1 MNIIFEV
8 NGGIGK
14 NIMATAVCK
23 AIKTQ
28 YPNDKLI
35 VVTAYNDVFINN
47 PNVDRCFNFAN
58 LSYFHE
64 EYIDGKEVK
73 LCLQDPYRQT
83 DFLKREKSL
92 MQIWCEM
99 FSIKY
104 NGEMPEVFLTER
116 EKNFYSKQFQTDK
129 PLFVMQTNGGAENQ
143 TQKYSWARDI
153 PSKNVGEVIE
163 HFKNDFAIAHIRRE
177 DQIGYEFTTPIQG
190 NYRSMVVLIAMSKM
204 RLFIDS
210 FAQHT
215 AMALNLPSVVCWI
228 VNSPRVF
235 GYFTHKN
242 IEANEFTNKPELVGS
257 YIDKFDISGNLL
269 QFPYNSEDEI
279 FDTQKIID
287 AIESLK
293 K

>member
-1 MNIIFEV
+1 MNIIFQID
-8 NGGIGK
+8 GGIGK

-23 AIKTQ
+23 AIKNQ

-47 PNVDRCFNFAN
+47 PNVDRCFNFGN

-92 MQIWCEM
+92 IQIWCEM
-99 FSIKY
+99 NLIKY
-104 NGEMPEVFLTER
+104 NGETPEIFLTER
-116 EKNFYSKQFQTDK
+116 EKSFYSKQFVTEK

-143 TQKYSWARDI
+143 GHKYSWARDI
-153 PSKNVGEVIE
+153 PSKNVQEIIE
-163 HFKNDFAIAHIRRE
+163 NYKNDFTIAHIRRE
-177 DQIGYEFTTPIQG
+177 DQLGYEFTTPIQG
-190 NYRSMVVLIAMSKM
+190 NYRSMVVLIALSSL
-204 RLFIDS
+204 RLFMDS

-215 AMALNLPSVVCWI
+215 AMALNLPSVVLWI
-228 VNSPRVF
+228 ANSPKVF
-235 GYFTHKN
+235 GYFQHKN
-242 IEANEFTNKPELVGS
+242 IVANEFTTKPELVGS

-287 AIESLK
+287 SLESLK

>member
-1 MNIIFEV
+1 MNIIFQID
-8 NGGIGK
+8 GGIGK

-58 LSYFHE
+58 LSYFFE
-64 EYIDGKEVK
+64 EYVDGKEVK

-92 MQIWCEM
+92 IQIWCEM
-99 FSIKY
+99 NFIKY
-104 NGEMPEVFLTER
+104 NGETPEIFLTER
-116 EKNFYSKQFQTDK
+116 EKSFYSKQFVTEK

-143 TQKYSWARDI
+143 GHKYSWARDI
-153 PSKNVGEVIE
+153 PTKNVQEIIE
-163 HFKNDFAIAHIRRE
+163 NYKNDYTIAHIRRE
-177 DQIGYEFTTPIQG
+177 DQLGYEFTTPIQG
-190 NYRSMVVLIAMSKM
+190 NYRSMVVLISMSGL
-204 RLFIDS
+204 RLFMDS

-215 AMALNLPSVVCWI
+215 AMALNLPSVVLWI
-228 VNSPRVF
+228 ANSPTVF
-235 GYFTHKN
+235 GYFQHKN
-242 IEANEFTNKPELVGS
+242 IVANEFTTKPELVGS

-287 AIESLK
+287 SLESLK

>member
-1 MNIIFEV
+1 MNIIFQID
-8 NGGIGK
+8 GGIGK

-47 PNVDRCFNFAN
+47 PNVDRCFNFAS

-92 MQIWCEM
+92 IQIWCEM
-99 FSIKY
+99 NMIKF
-104 NGEMPEVFLTER
+104 NGETPEIFLTER
-116 EKNFYSKQFQTDK
+116 EKSFYSKQFVTEK

-143 TQKYSWARDI
+143 GHKYSWARDI
-153 PSKNVGEVIE
+153 PTKNVQEIIE
-163 HFKNDFAIAHIRRE
+163 NYKNDYTIAHIRRE
-177 DQIGYEFTTPIQG
+177 DQLGYEFTTPIQG
-190 NYRSMVVLIAMSKM
+190 NYRSMVVLISMSGL
-204 RLFIDS
+204 RLFMDS

-215 AMALNLPSVVCWI
+215 AMALNLPSVVLWI
-228 VNSPRVF
+228 ANSPTVF
-235 GYFTHKN
+235 GYFQHKN
-242 IEANEFTNKPELVGS
+242 IVANEFTTKPELVGS

-287 AIESLK
+287 SLESLK